1 MYLYIVFVLLYSVC
15 HSLAVLL
22 GFTSVVYFDD
32 TERSRRR
39 RARKSERR
47 HQLSLFMPSEEVEE
61 EDKTKQKLRNLA
73 RLLLL
78 A

>member
-1 MYLYIVFVLLYSVC
+1 MSLSGSVTRFYC

-32 TERSRRR
+32 TKRSRGKS
-39 RARKSERR
+39 ARKSERR

-61 EDKTKQKLRNLA
+61 EDKAKQKLRNLA

-78 A
+78 V

>member
-22 GFTSVVYFDD
+22 GFTSVVYFDV

-39 RARKSERR
+39 SARKSERR